1 MRILRNL
8 VFVDANGNELTG
20 ENLNNA
26 RAAYKAV
33 DDGDTGDNLW
43 YGWNII
49 PQIEL
54 QINDGNVDISS
65 GSDCGS
71 KITQGSRIYDNY
83 PSDTMI
89 TITGTSSTNSI
100 VVNGVVAMVTL
111 RDLSID
117 VSGIDDSCAFQLAG
131 GADIQ
136 LMQHGSNFLT
146 SHTTRAGIEVPVG
159 QSITIDGGDEDFLTA
174 TSRSL
179 YSGGAGIGGAG
190 FGHIQDCGTINILG
204 GNITANG
211 GSWSSGIGGGKN
223 GLGGVISISG
233 GSIIATA
240 GNSGIGGGYNNGS
253 ESNPACDADITIM
266 EEATVKAS
274 SGYTGE
280 AISANGGILNAAS
293 TARIL
298 TANFAESQVLGT
310 DIDVFGAADGGYL
323 TGITL
328 SEDYLSNAYLSTAFT
343 VPAGTYNL
351 RSSGKLQQYTNTGV
365 PAAIDFVI
373 PDTAGI
379 YVFDQVEDAPA
390 LTNVTINGTAKVGQ
404 TLTALVSPSGAT
416 AALQWKADAADIS
429 SATGNTYVPV
439 AADIGKAITVTA
451 TATGEWFGT
460 VTSDP
465 TSLVI
470 AAASPSPSR
479 EKGEKSEK
487 AAPAV
492 IKSPEKPGLPY

>member
-240 GNSGIGGGYNNGS
+240 GNSGIGGGAYADGDTINITGGDITAIGESSGIGGGYNNGS

-343 VPAGTYNL
+343 VPAAPTISEALENC
-351 RSSGKLQQYTNTGV
+351 SSIQTQAFLQLLILLYLIRPGYMFL
-365 PAAIDFVI
+365 IRWRMHRH
-373 PDTAGI
+373 
-379 YVFDQVEDAPA
+379 
-390 LTNVTINGTAKVGQ
+390 
-404 TLTALVSPSGAT
+404 
-416 AALQWKADAADIS
+416 LQM
-429 SATGNTYVPV
+429 
-439 AADIGKAITVTA
+439 
-451 TATGEWFGT
+451 
-460 VTSDP
+460 
-465 TSLVI
+465 
-470 AAASPSPSR
+470 
-479 EKGEKSEK
+479 
-487 AAPAV
+487 
-492 IKSPEKPGLPY
+492 LP